1 MGWEF
6 AAVWADDPDC
16 EGGWRW
22 MWRRAADDSASTLD
36 QSRRFATLED
46 CLDDARKHGFDEDGC
61 PTS

>member
-6 AAVWADDPDC
+6 AAVWADDTDC

-22 MWRRAADDSASTLD
+22 MWRRVADDSASTLG

-46 CLDDARKHGFDEDGC
+46 CIEDA
-61 PTS
+61 